1 MALLIALC
9 DVTVSVVLIT
19 LGDVIVFVL
28 PGGVSKIWPV
38 ST

>member
-19 LGDVIVFVL
+19 LGDVIVKVTSL
-28 PGGVSKIWPV
+28 TWKC
-38 ST
+38 